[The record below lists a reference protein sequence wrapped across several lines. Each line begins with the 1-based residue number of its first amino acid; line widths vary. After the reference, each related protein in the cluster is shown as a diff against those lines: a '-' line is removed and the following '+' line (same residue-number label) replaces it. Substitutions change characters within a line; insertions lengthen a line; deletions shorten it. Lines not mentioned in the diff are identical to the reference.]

1 MNIMELGALG
11 EFLGS
16 IGVIATLIYL
26 AVQIRQNTASMSD
39 SRKLAIAQTYHQ
51 RAATNYNAMVALGN
65 GPLGPI
71 ISKAF
76 AEGIGTL
83 TPEEG
88 SRFSRYC
95 FGIKNWFDNIHFQYG
110 QGYFEPEYYES
121 TFKSGVRLWAP
132 LWNEMLELGEA
143 WRPEFEAEI
152 GRILAQE
159 EHESP

>member
-26 AVQIRQNTASMSD
+26 AVQIRQNTASMSE

-88 SRFSRYC
+88 SRFSRYDAPSC
-95 FGIKNWFDNIHFQYG
+95 RARRPG
-110 QGYFEPEYYES
+110 PAS
-121 TFKSGVRLWAP
+121 RLP
-132 LWNEMLELGEA
+132 N
-143 WRPEFEAEI
+143 R
-152 GRILAQE
+152 
-159 EHESP
+159 SS